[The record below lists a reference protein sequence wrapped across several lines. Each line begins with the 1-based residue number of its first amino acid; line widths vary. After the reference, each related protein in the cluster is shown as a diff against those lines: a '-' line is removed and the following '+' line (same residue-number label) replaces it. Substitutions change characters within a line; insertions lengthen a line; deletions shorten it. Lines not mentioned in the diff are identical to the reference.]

1 VIGPSYKKTWIL
13 IAVFLLILNPYTI
26 FGNIGSFFSVFL
38 AFIFFIKWGNR
49 FHRGY
54 IIGAYGMVLISFV
67 GVLSS
72 LWHDIPQID
81 HLKVSFSVLIC
92 ILIGLGA
99 FFYFEKKELG
109 FDDFIYFCLVAF
121 VINSCIILLEVFF
134 PVVRD
139 LIEGFLEP
147 SGNVDWTEGHRYRGL
162 ASGGAASLS
171 LTYPIAVTLCLYL
184 YMEKY
189 IGMPRLFFFL
199 PVLLLSLL
207 FVGRTGVFL
216 MPVVLLYFFVL
227 NFRSGFLKSSVFI
240 IFFLIFLMISL
251 GGIKLLLTEIYGE
264 WFYRY
269 SLGFLLDGLSG
280 IDEEGTVSVIKNF
293 LSVLPVDFPEVFVGY
308 GFYGGSDFFPWTDSG
323 YSRMFLSVGW
333 FFGFLY
339 YIIFIF
345 MIYPAIKSK
354 PFLFGTLTT
363 ILLIAE
369 AKEPLI
375 FSGYAARFYFI
386 SLAFLVMM
394 QKSRYHSVP
403 NVKFK
408 LK

>member
-1 VIGPSYKKTWIL
+1 VAISSHKKAWIL

-26 FGNIGSFFSVFL
+26 FGNIGSFLSVFL
-38 AFIFFIKWGNR
+38 ALFLFIKWGHR

-54 IIGAYGMVLISFV
+54 IIGAYGMVLI
-67 GVLSS
+67 LSS
-72 LWHDIPQID
+72 LWHEIPQID

-99 FFYFEKKELG
+99 FFYFEKKGLD

-121 VINSCIILLEVFF
+121 AINSSIILLEVFF

-139 LIEGFLEP
+139 LIEGFLKP
-147 SGNVDWTEGHRYRGL
+147 SGNVDWTAGHRYRGL

-171 LTYPIAVTLCLYL
+171 LTYPVAVTLCLYL

-189 IGMPRLFFFL
+189 ISMARLFFFL

-227 NFRSGFLKSSVFI
+227 NFRSGFLKSNSLI
-240 IFFLIFLMISL
+240 IFFMVFLMISL
-251 GGIKLLLTEIYGE
+251 GGVKLLLTEIYGE
-264 WFYRY
+264 WFYKY
-269 SLGFLLDGLSG
+269 SLGFILDGLSG

-293 LSVLPVDFPEVFVGY
+293 LSVLPVAFPEVFVGY

-333 FFGFLY
+333 LFGFLY
-339 YIIFIF
+339 YVIFIF
-345 MIYPAIKSK
+345 MVCPAIKAK

-363 ILLIAE
+363 ILLVAE

-375 FSGYAARFYFI
+375 FSGYSARFYFI
-386 SLAFLVMM
+386 SLAFLIMM
-394 QKSRYHSVP
+394 QKTRNRSASIT
-403 NVKFK
+403 KFK
-408 LK
+408 SK